1 MYESLKE
8 WMDVPVSIR
17 PFEKR
22 SGTGDKTFKEPI
34 TIDSYPV
41 FEAKYVRNSL
51 GADVLTNHHFY
62 IDGNKQISILDEVQ
76 VDSEWLP
83 IQAIDTFFRRGKP
96 DIKVVHV

>member
-8 WMDVPVSIR
+8 WMDVQVTIR

-22 SGTGDKTFKEPI
+22 DGAGDKFFKNPVSI
-34 TIDSYPV
+34 LTYPV

-62 IDGNKQISILDEVQ
+62 IDGDKQVSILDEVQ
-76 VDSEWLP
+76 IDNEWLP
-83 IQAIDTFFRRGKP
+83 IQAIDTFFKDGKP